1 MSKIENPK
9 YFCAKSDAFPS
20 LTENIIAENLI
31 LISLALKQLTI
42 VSCVK
47 ALTIKNGSKFYIRI
61 A

>member
-1 MSKIENPK
+1 
-9 YFCAKSDAFPS
+9 
-20 LTENIIAENLI
+20 
-31 LISLALKQLTI
+31 LKQLTI